1 MDPFAERNL
10 WQHGTIMVELDGTG
24 RLYQQVYRALRG
36 DILSGRLASGE
47 RVPST
52 REIADLLRV
61 SRNTAVVAYEQL
73 LAEGYLQARLGAAGT
88 VVAPVLPPDGYMPR
102 PLPRAP
108 SAPSSRP
115 VRPRISAAGERFLK
129 SAQACSRSLGLPNLT
144 WELEPPHI
152 RYDFRPGRASFAD
165 LPYAL
170 WCRLLG
176 ARARH
181 ASMSDLE
188 YGPPAGRRELREA
201 ISTRLR
207 RLRGL
212 DADPDQIVIV
222 NGTQQGF
229 DLISRVLL
237 NPGDR
242 VLMEEPHY
250 TGARC
255 AFMAAGAEL
264 VFSPVDDH
272 GMRIPKP
279 GAGKRACRLAY
290 VTPSH
295 QFPTGAVL
303 SIERRLELLA
313 WASRLG
319 AFIVEDDYDSEY
331 RYDGPP
337 LPALGGLDR
346 EGCTIYVGTFSKI
359 LFPALRV
366 GYLVLPKSLVEPFVA
381 TKTIV
386 DTGTATVE
394 QLALADF
401 IDAGHFDRH
410 LRRTTASNAA
420 RRKALVAELRDQ
432 FGDRA
437 EVCGAN
443 AGLHILVWLRGR
455 SGGLI
460 RDVQSKAENAGVGLY
475 TVDPFYTRPPER
487 TGVLLGY
494 APLRV
499 PDIRAGIRRLAAALK

>member
-1 MDPFAERNL
+1 ML
-10 WQHGTIMVELDGTG
+10 QLDGTG
-24 RLYQQVYRALRG
+24 RLYQQLYRALRG
-36 DILSGRLASGE
+36 EILSGLLASGE

-52 REIADLLRV
+52 REIAKLLNI
-61 SRNTAVVAYEQL
+61 SRNTAVMAYEQL
-73 LAEGYLQARLGAAGT
+73 LAEGYIKARIGAAGT
-88 VVAPVLPPDGYMPR
+88 VIAPVLPPDGYVSRP
-102 PLPRAP
+102 PLPGPA
-108 SAPSSRP
+108 SLVSSRQP
-115 VRPRISAAGERFLK
+115 VPKIAAAGKRFLR
-129 SAQACSRSLGLPNLT
+129 SARACSKTLGLANLT
-144 WELEPPHI
+144 WELTPPHL
-152 RYDFRPGRASFAD
+152 RYDFRPGRACFAD

-212 DADPDQIVIV
+212 NADPDRIVIV
-222 NGTQQGF
+222 NGTQQAL

-264 VFSPVDDH
+264 VFSPVDH
-272 GMRIPKP
+272 QGIRIPRP
-279 GAGKRACRLAY
+279 VSGKRACRLAY

-319 AFIVEDDYDSEY
+319 AFIVEDDYDGEY
-331 RYDGPP
+331 RYDGQP
-337 LPALGGLDR
+337 LEALGGLDR

-359 LFPALRV
+359 LFPALRL
-366 GYLVLPKSLVEPFVA
+366 GYLVLPKLLVEPFVA
-381 TKTIV
+381 TKAIE
-386 DTGTATVE
+386 DSGTASLE

-401 IDAGHFDRH
+401 IDAGHFDRY

-420 RRKALVAELRDQ
+420 RRKALVAALREQ

-443 AGLHILVWLRGR
+443 AGLHVFAWLKGK
-455 SGGLI
+455 SGGPI
-460 RDVQSKAENAGVGLY
+460 RDASGRAEKAGIGLY
-475 TVDPFYTRPPER
+475 TADPFFARPPDR
-487 TGVLLGY
+487 SAILLGY
-494 APLRV
+494 APLRER
-499 PDIRAGIRRLAAALK
+499 DIREGIRRLATVLT

>member
-1 MDPFAERNL
+1 ML
-10 WQHGTIMVELDGTG
+10 TLDGTG
-24 RLYQQVYRALRG
+24 RLYLQVYRALRG
-36 DILSGRLASGE
+36 EILRGRLASGE

-52 REIADLLRV
+52 REIARQLNV
-61 SRNTAVVAYEQL
+61 SRNTAVLSYEQL
-73 LAEGYLQARLGAAGT
+73 LAEGYVEARVGAAGT
-88 VVAPVLPPDGYMPR
+88 VVAPVLPPDGYASPPALPR
-102 PLPRAP
+102 PASPV
-108 SAPSSRP
+108 SSRRAGP
-115 VRPRISAAGERFLK
+115 IIAAGGKRFLR
-129 SAQACSRSLGLPNLT
+129 SARACSKSLGLSRLT
-144 WELEPPHI
+144 WELTPERM
-152 RYDFRPGRASFAD
+152 RYDFRPGRPSFAD

-181 ASMSDLE
+181 ASLPDLE

-212 DADPDQIVIV
+212 NAEPDRIVIV
-222 NGTQQGF
+222 NGTQQAL
-229 DLISRVLL
+229 DLICRVLL

-272 GMRIPKP
+272 GMRIPRP
-279 GAGKRACRLAY
+279 MPGKRACRLAY
-290 VTPSH
+290 VTPAH

-319 AFIVEDDYDSEY
+319 AFIVEDDYDGEY
-331 RYDGPP
+331 RYDGQPP
-337 LPALGGLDR
+337 QALGGFDR

-359 LFPALRV
+359 LFPALRL

-381 TKTIV
+381 TKAV
-386 DTGTATVE
+386 GDTGTAVLE

-401 IDAGHFDRH
+401 INGGHFDRH
-410 LRRTTASNAA
+410 LRRATASNAT
-420 RRKALVAELRDQ
+420 RRKALVSALRDQ
-432 FGDRA
+432 FGDRV
-437 EVCGAN
+437 EICGAN
-443 AGLHILVWLRGR
+443 AGLHLFAWVKGK
-455 SGGLI
+455 SGGPI
-460 RDVQSKAENAGVGLY
+460 REASDRAEKAGVGLY
-475 TVDPFYTRPPER
+475 AADPFYAKPPDR
-487 TGVLLGY
+487 TAILLGY
-494 APLRV
+494 GALRER
-499 PDIRAGIRRLAAALK
+499 DIRDGIRRLAAALT

>member
-1 MDPFAERNL
+1 MDPFTDRRL
-10 WQHGTIMVELDGTG
+10 WQNGTIVLQLDGMG
-24 RLYQQVYRALRG
+24 RLYQQLYRALRG

-52 REIADLLRV
+52 REIASLLNV
-61 SRNTAVVAYEQL
+61 SRNTAVMAYEQL
-73 LAEGYLQARLGAAGT
+73 LAEGYIQARLGAAGT
-88 VVAPVLPPDGYMPR
+88 VVAPVLPPDGYVSR
-102 PLPRAP
+102 LALPRQA
-108 SAPSSRP
+108 SRRGDP
-115 VRPRISAAGERFLK
+115 KLAAAGERFLR
-129 SAQACSRSLGLPNLT
+129 SARACSESLSLSSLT
-144 WELEPPHI
+144 WESTPPHI
-152 RYDFRPGRASFAD
+152 RYDFRPGRPSFAD

-181 ASMSDLE
+181 ASIADLE
-188 YGPPAGRRELREA
+188 YGPPAGRLELREA
-201 ISTRLR
+201 ISARLR

-212 DADPDQIVIV
+212 SADPDRIVIV
-222 NGTQQGF
+222 NGTQQAL
-229 DLISRVLL
+229 DLICRVLL

-264 VFSPVDDH
+264 VFSPVDEH
-272 GMRIPKP
+272 GIRIPRQV
-279 GAGKRACRLAY
+279 AGKRACRLAY

-319 AFIVEDDYDSEY
+319 AFIIEDDYDGEY
-331 RYDGPP
+331 RYDAQP
-337 LPALGGLDR
+337 LQALGGLDR
-346 EGCTIYVGTFSKI
+346 EGSTIYVGTFSKI
-359 LFPALRV
+359 LFPALRL

-381 TKTIV
+381 TKAIG
-386 DTGTATVE
+386 DTGTAALE

-401 IDAGHFDRH
+401 ITAGHFDRH

-420 RRKALVAELRDQ
+420 RRKVLVAALREQ

-443 AGLHILVWLRGR
+443 AGLHVLVWLRGKR
-455 SGGLI
+455 GGLI
-460 RDVQSKAENAGVGLY
+460 RDIHAKAENAGVGLY
-475 TVDPFYTRPPER
+475 TVDPFHSRAPER

-494 APLRV
+494 APLRER
-499 PDIRAGIRRLAAALK
+499 DIREGIRSLAGALK

>member
-1 MDPFAERNL
+1 VL
-10 WQHGTIMVELDGTG
+10 QLDGTG
-24 RLYQQVYRALRG
+24 RLYQQLYRALRG
-36 DILSGRLASGE
+36 EILSGRLASGE

-52 REIADLLRV
+52 REIANLLSV
-61 SRNTAVVAYEQL
+61 SRNTAVIAYEQL
-73 LAEGYLQARLGAAGT
+73 LAEGYITARLGAAGT
-88 VVAPVLPPDGYMPR
+88 VVAPVLPPDGY
-102 PLPRAP
+102 L
-108 SAPSSRP
+108 SRP
-115 VRPRISAAGERFLK
+115 APAGESGPQARPQHRARIAAAGERFLR
-129 SAQACSRSLGLPNLT
+129 SARACSESLGLSSLT
-144 WELEPPHI
+144 WELTPPHI

-181 ASMSDLE
+181 ASLSDLE

-212 DADPDQIVIV
+212 NADPDRIVIV
-222 NGTQQGF
+222 NGTQQAL
-229 DLISRVLL
+229 DLICRVLL

-255 AFMAAGAEL
+255 AFIAAGAEL
-264 VFSPVDDH
+264 VYSPVDEH
-272 GMRIPKP
+272 GIRIPTP
-279 GAGKRACRLAY
+279 VAGRRACRLAY

-319 AFIVEDDYDSEY
+319 AFVIEDDYDGEY
-331 RYDGPP
+331 RYDGQP
-337 LPALGGLDR
+337 LQALGGLDR
-346 EGCTIYVGTFSKI
+346 GGSSIYVGTFSKI
-359 LFPALRV
+359 LFPALRL
-366 GYLVLPKSLVEPFVA
+366 GYLVLPESLVEPFVA
-381 TKTIV
+381 TKAIG
-386 DTGTATVE
+386 DTGTAALE

-401 IDAGHFDRH
+401 IEAGHFDRH

-420 RRKALVAELRDQ
+420 RRKTLVAALREQ

-437 EVCGAN
+437 EVLGAN
-443 AGLHILVWLRGR
+443 AGLHVFVWLKGLSKGR
-455 SGGLI
+455 TGGPI
-460 RDVQSKAENAGVGLY
+460 KDASAKAEKAGIGLY
-475 TVDPFYTRPPER
+475 TADPFYARPPDR
-487 TGVLLGY
+487 TAILLGY
-494 APLRV
+494 APLRER
-499 PDIRAGIRRLAAALK
+499 DIREGIRRLAVALR